1 MGAWGGGGF
10 THPPLKAPTGFR
22 TGRAVAV
29 ASCRR
34 AEDRNGREG
43 RRGGRGE
50 VWRKARREGARSL
63 EAMVEGWSLVGFVA
77 CSVVYRDGL
86 GMQKEGGFGWYEL
99 LSVCDQWGKT
109 LGMGK

>member
-1 MGAWGGGGF
+1 M
-10 THPPLKAPTGFR
+10 
-22 TGRAVAV
+22 AV

-77 CSVVYRDGL
+77 CSVVCGDGVKRGWVWL
-86 GMQKEGGFGWYEL
+86 VWTFKYLWSVGKDFGDGEMN
-99 LSVCDQWGKT
+99 V
-109 LGMGK
+109 